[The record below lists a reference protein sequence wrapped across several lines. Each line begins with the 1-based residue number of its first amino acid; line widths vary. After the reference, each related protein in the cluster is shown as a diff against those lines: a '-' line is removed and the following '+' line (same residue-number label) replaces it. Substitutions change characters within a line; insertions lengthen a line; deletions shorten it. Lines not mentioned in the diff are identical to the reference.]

1 MSNQRLLRII
11 VEETVRSPNRQAEGK
26 EVRRLYG
33 DGFDVT
39 LNALRA
45 HGYIAENSLHGYI
58 ALTPAGLAAAREP
71 VSFFMTG

>member
-39 LNALRA
+39 LNELRA
-45 HGYIAENSLHGYI
+45 HGTSPKTRYMA
-58 ALTPAGLAAAREP
+58 T
-71 VSFFMTG
+71 